1 MIARRLS
8 LLLVLLL
15 SLGNRPAAAQAVL
28 VELFTSQGCSSCP
41 PADALL
47 DELSRRP
54 DILALAYHIDYWDR
68 LGWKDPFSSPAAT
81 ARQER
86 YARLLRLPT
95 VYTPQIV
102 VDGRYEAVGS
112 DRDAVAAAIAKA
124 RREPPKLSI
133 ALAVEDG
140 KAHIVIGR
148 GEGVTSASVVLAGFD
163 RRHMTKV
170 AAGENSG
177 REAVDVDAVRGI
189 ARVGRFDGAETVID
203 AAIPWHS
210 DRLAAI
216 VAAEDGRVL
225 GLAGAAAPR

>member
-1 MIARRLS
+1 MTARRLS
-8 LLLVLLL
+8 VLLFLLL
-15 SLGNRPAAAQAVL
+15 SLGSRPATAQAVL

-68 LGWKDPFSSPAAT
+68 LGWKDPFSIPAAT

-86 YARLLRLPT
+86 YAQLLGLAT
-95 VYTPQIV
+95 IYTPQIV

-124 RREPPKLSI
+124 RHEPPNLPV

-140 KAHIVIGR
+140 KVHIEIGR
-148 GEGVTSASVVLAGFD
+148 GEGMTAASIVLVGFD
-163 RRHMTKV
+163 RRHDTKV

-177 REAVDVDAVRGI
+177 RELIDVDAVRGI
-189 ARVGRFDGAETVID
+189 ALVGRFGGAKTVID

-216 VAAEDGRVL
+216 VTAPDGRVL
-225 GLAGAAAPR
+225 GLAVR